1 MNSNRAPIHAGDTV
15 ETPLLNIAGLDNQPV
30 SPYPLTSTL
39 MSSHSTGG
47 LSTKAMKVDSG
58 FSEQHGMSENMERG
72 GAQGNSNVRETV
84 DSHLHSQ
91 QSDELKRPHQYGKT
105 HIRPNSSNLSSS
117 SNKAGN
123 ETVSILRRPHTASAV
138 LGHSDAGS
146 CGSQEDVGQQRKK
159 KRHNV
164 RVEDHH
170 HGDCE
175 GVVLVNE
182 HVLDGTEEEEEVE
195 VPDESVGLTAA
206 TSGAMP
212 QPNGYQP
219 ISAQ

>member
-1 MNSNRAPIHAGDTV
+1 
-15 ETPLLNIAGLDNQPV
+15 
-30 SPYPLTSTL
+30 

-47 LSTKAMKVDSG
+47 LSTKARKVDSG

-84 DSHLHSQ
+84 DSHLRSQ
-91 QSDELKRPHQYGKT
+91 QSDELKHPHQNGKT
-105 HIRPNSSNLSSS
+105 HVRPNSSKLSSS

-123 ETVSILRRPHTASAV
+123 ETVSILRRPHSASAV

-195 VPDESVGLTAA
+195 VPDEVGIVIYLTQQDYHMY
-206 TSGAMP
+206 TVP
-212 QPNGYQP
+212 LLVTLRPW
-219 ISAQ
+219 